1 MRSLTLILT
10 NRLYFG
16 ASWVFASLNILIG
29 TWAIYI
35 PTVAEK
41 LGLGEGALGVS
52 LFFFALGTLISI
64 PMAPLI
70 IKQLGVGRVTIVSVV
85 FFCVAAV
92 FPLLASS
99 HFLLSLALF
108 MVGATSGVTD
118 IAMNTL
124 VSEIESVKKV
134 KIMSAAHGFF
144 SLGGVIG
151 AGIGSLLIA
160 AIASP
165 WIHMAMVAGVTLVV
179 NLLLARYYINWRSAT
194 KEKTSF
200 SFRSMRPL
208 FALGLISFIMMAS
221 EGAVVDWSGLYLEKV
236 TMAGSALL
244 IGMGYTVFS
253 VTMTLGRFLGDQI
266 SHRLGSYPIIIT
278 GLILGATAYLVILT
292 GNTMAAIIGFGI
304 LGLGFSV
311 IIPELFR
318 LGGNVSEMSAARGI
332 SFIAG
337 TGYAGFLT
345 GPVVLGFLAQWSSLK
360 TSYILLLGAALFAL
374 VIAWYSRKQGNR

>member
-1 MRSLTLILT
+1 MRSLALILT

-41 LGLGEGALGVS
+41 LDLGEGALGLS

-64 PMAPLI
+64 PLAPLI
-70 IKQLGVGRVTIVSVV
+70 IKRLGVGRVTIVSVI
-85 FFCVAAV
+85 FFCIAAV

-99 HFLLSLALF
+99 HFLLSLSLF

-124 VSEIESVKKV
+124 VSEIEGVKKV

-151 AGIGSLLIA
+151 AGIGSLLITV
-160 AIASP
+160 IASP
-165 WIHMAMVAGVTLVV
+165 WMHMTLVAGGTLLV
-179 NLLLARYYINWRSAT
+179 NLLLARYYINWRSAP

-200 SFRSMRPL
+200 TFRSMKPL
-208 FALGLISFIMMAS
+208 FALGLISFIVMAS

-236 TMAGSALL
+236 TLAGSALL
-244 IGMGYTVFS
+244 IGMGYTMFS
-253 VTMTLGRFLGDQI
+253 VTMTLGRFLGDQV
-266 SHRLGSYPIIIT
+266 SQRLGSYPIIIM
-278 GLILGATAYLVILT
+278 GLILGAAAYLVILT

-318 LGGNVSEMSAARGI
+318 LGGSASEMSSARGI

-360 TSYILLLGAALFAL
+360 TSYLLLLGAALFAL
-374 VIAWYSRKQGNR
+374 VTAWYARKQGNR